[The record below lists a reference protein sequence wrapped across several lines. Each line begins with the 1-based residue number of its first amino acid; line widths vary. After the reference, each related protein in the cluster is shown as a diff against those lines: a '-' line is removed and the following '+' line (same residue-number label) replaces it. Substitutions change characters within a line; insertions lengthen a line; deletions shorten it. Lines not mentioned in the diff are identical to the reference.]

1 MANAFE
7 IQVKALLESTQI
19 QEQLDAL
26 QTKLKPLKINLDFGA
41 SSTGAAAGIQGQMS
55 SAVSATESLGASVTN
70 LGTKLQNTYSV
81 GATGALKLESQVETV
96 RTGYYDLAQTIRDV
110 DKETGLLQDTTVKTS
125 TDGITKQKEYQEYL
139 RKELDIDR
147 EIELQR
153 TEEYDLF
160 VKQSQIKATSYK
172 KYLQQEED
180 YQRQLELGESK
191 QYSIY
196 QKNQQSI
203 KSLTIRV
210 EGLTDAQ
217 KARINAEQRLAE
229 ISATTDIEKQASL
242 IQGFTKD
249 LSAVSYGMMNFASS
263 IDYTVKRFMEIGAIT
278 LVFRT
283 IKNVVSDMVQAV
295 SDLDKSL
302 VEVQKVTD
310 LSGKSL
316 EVFTSRAYK
325 TGAEVARTGQEVIDA
340 TAIFARSGYE
350 IEDALNL
357 SKVAMVMM
365 NVGDGIDSTSE
376 AATSLISVLKG
387 YNLEANEA
395 IKVTD
400 LINEVSNNA
409 AINFEDLTEGL
420 TRTSAVFNQ
429 AGVSIEKLSG
439 LLTGTNE
446 ILQNV
451 EMSSTGLITISQRCI
466 YYTLIINHGAYVQK
480 CA

>member
-1 MANAFE
+1 M
-7 IQVKALLESTQI
+7 VP
-19 QEQLDAL
+19 DV
-26 QTKLKPLKINLDFGA
+26 KLKLSGMAELSDLQKELLKSGGGVIQTYRAIGETFDVVSRYVKNLKTGQMELVDVTNDF
-41 SSTGAAAGIQGQMS
+41 AAAQKRADQ
-55 SAVSATESLGASVTN
+55 ATR
-70 LGTKLQNTYSV
+70 QN
-81 GATGALKLESQVETV
+81 
-96 RTGYYDLAQTIRDV
+96 I
-110 DKETGLLQDTTVKTS
+110 
-125 TDGITKQKEYQEYL
+125 
-139 RKELDIDR
+139 
-147 EIELQR
+147 
-153 TEEYDLF
+153 
-160 VKQSQIKATSYK
+160 
-172 KYLQQEED
+172 
-180 YQRQLELGESK
+180 
-191 QYSIY
+191 
-196 QKNQQSI
+196 KNQQSI
-203 KSLTIRV
+203 ESLTIRV

-217 KARINAEQRLAE
+217 KARINAEQRLKE
-229 ISATTDIEKQASL
+229 ISAETDIKKQAVL
-242 IQGFTKD
+242 IQGLTKD

-263 IDYTVKRFMEIGAIT
+263 IDYTMKRFMEIGAIT

-283 IKNVVSDMVQAV
+283 IKNVVSDMAKTV
-295 SDLDKSL
+295 SELDASL

-310 LSGKSL
+310 LTGKSL
-316 EVFTSRAYK
+316 ETFTDRAFSV
-325 TGAEVARTGQEVIDA
+325 GSEVARTGKEVIDA

-350 IEDALNL
+350 IEDALDL
-357 SKVAMVMM
+357 SKVAMIMM

-387 YNLEANEA
+387 YNLAANEA

>member
-1 MANAFE
+1 MSNYSFK
-7 IQVKALLESTQI
+7 VKAILDGVDIKKQLENLSKSSMVP
-19 QEQLDAL
+19 DV
-26 QTKLKPLKINLDFGA
+26 KLKLSGMAELSDLQKELLKSGGGVIQTYRAIGETFDVVSRYVKNLKTGQMELVGVTNDF
-41 SSTGAAAGIQGQMS
+41 AAAQKRADQ
-55 SAVSATESLGASVTN
+55 ATR
-70 LGTKLQNTYSV
+70 QN
-81 GATGALKLESQVETV
+81 
-96 RTGYYDLAQTIRDV
+96 I
-110 DKETGLLQDTTVKTS
+110 
-125 TDGITKQKEYQEYL
+125 
-139 RKELDIDR
+139 
-147 EIELQR
+147 
-153 TEEYDLF
+153 
-160 VKQSQIKATSYK
+160 
-172 KYLQQEED
+172 
-180 YQRQLELGESK
+180 
-191 QYSIY
+191 
-196 QKNQQSI
+196 KNQQSI
-203 KSLTIRV
+203 ESLTIRV

-217 KARINAEQRLAE
+217 KARINAEQRLKE
-229 ISATTDIEKQASL
+229 ISAETDIKKQAVL
-242 IQGFTKD
+242 IQGLTKD

-263 IDYTVKRFMEIGAIT
+263 IDYTMKRFMEIGAIT
-278 LVFRT
+278 LAFRT
-283 IKNVVSDMVQAV
+283 IKNVVSDMVKTV
-295 SDLDKSL
+295 SELDASL

-310 LSGKSL
+310 LTGKSL
-316 EVFTSRAYK
+316 ETFTDRAFNV
-325 TGAEVARTGQEVIDA
+325 GSEVARTGKEVIDA

-350 IEDALNL
+350 IEDALDL
-357 SKVAMVMM
+357 SKVAMIMM

-387 YNLEANEA
+387 YNLQANEA

-466 YYTLIINHGAYVQK
+466 NYTLIINHGAYVQK

>member
-1 MANAFE
+1 MSNYSFK
-7 IQVKALLESTQI
+7 VKAILDGIDIKKQLENLSKSSMVP
-19 QEQLDAL
+19 DV
-26 QTKLKPLKINLDFGA
+26 KLKLSGMAELSDLQKELLKSGGGVIQTYRAIGETFDVVSRYVKNLKTGQMELVDVTNDF
-41 SSTGAAAGIQGQMS
+41 AAAQKRADQ
-55 SAVSATESLGASVTN
+55 ATR
-70 LGTKLQNTYSV
+70 QN
-81 GATGALKLESQVETV
+81 
-96 RTGYYDLAQTIRDV
+96 I
-110 DKETGLLQDTTVKTS
+110 
-125 TDGITKQKEYQEYL
+125 
-139 RKELDIDR
+139 
-147 EIELQR
+147 
-153 TEEYDLF
+153 
-160 VKQSQIKATSYK
+160 
-172 KYLQQEED
+172 
-180 YQRQLELGESK
+180 
-191 QYSIY
+191 
-196 QKNQQSI
+196 KNQQSI
-203 KSLTIRV
+203 ESLTIRV

-217 KARINAEQRLAE
+217 KARINAEQRLKE
-229 ISATTDIEKQASL
+229 ISAETDIKKQAVL
-242 IQGFTKD
+242 IQGLTKD

-263 IDYTVKRFMEIGAIT
+263 IDYTMKRFMEIGAIT

-283 IKNVVSDMVQAV
+283 IKNVVSDMAKTV
-295 SDLDKSL
+295 SELDASL

-310 LSGKSL
+310 LTGKSL
-316 EVFTSRAYK
+316 ETFTDRAFSV
-325 TGAEVARTGQEVIDA
+325 GSEVARTGKEVIDA

-350 IEDALNL
+350 IEDALDL
-357 SKVAMVMM
+357 SKVAMIMM

-387 YNLEANEA
+387 YNLAANEA

>member
-1 MANAFE
+1 MSNYSFK
-7 IQVKALLESTQI
+7 VKAILDGVDIKKQLENLSNSSMVP
-19 QEQLDAL
+19 DV
-26 QTKLKPLKINLDFGA
+26 KLKLSGMAELSDLQKELLKSGGGVIQTYRAIGETFDVVSRYVKNLKTGQMELVDVTNDF
-41 SSTGAAAGIQGQMS
+41 AAAQKRADQ
-55 SAVSATESLGASVTN
+55 ATR
-70 LGTKLQNTYSV
+70 QN
-81 GATGALKLESQVETV
+81 
-96 RTGYYDLAQTIRDV
+96 I
-110 DKETGLLQDTTVKTS
+110 
-125 TDGITKQKEYQEYL
+125 
-139 RKELDIDR
+139 
-147 EIELQR
+147 
-153 TEEYDLF
+153 
-160 VKQSQIKATSYK
+160 
-172 KYLQQEED
+172 
-180 YQRQLELGESK
+180 
-191 QYSIY
+191 
-196 QKNQQSI
+196 KNQQSI
-203 KSLTIRV
+203 ESLTIRV

-217 KARINAEQRLAE
+217 KARINAEQRLKE
-229 ISATTDIEKQASL
+229 ISAETDIKKQAVL

-263 IDYTVKRFMEIGAIT
+263 IDYTMKRFMEIGAIT
-278 LVFRT
+278 LAFRT
-283 IKNVVSDMVQAV
+283 IKNVVSDMVKTV
-295 SDLDKSL
+295 SELDASL

-310 LSGKSL
+310 LTGKSL
-316 EVFTSRAYK
+316 ETFTDRAFNV
-325 TGAEVARTGQEVIDA
+325 GSEVARTGKEVIDA

-350 IEDALNL
+350 IEDALDL
-357 SKVAMVMM
+357 SKVAMIMM

-387 YNLEANEA
+387 YNLAANEA